1 MTDTP
6 HPDFPSDEVP
16 AAEPAEAD
24 NFRGAGKV
32 VEPSAE
38 EDRRVAAYP
47 RQAQRILRIRR
58 ATVALVLHGTRG
70 DVLGYNDALTD
81 LALTEHAT
89 MAEIARPLFWALS
102 HLPATEEPTELVDL
116 LTRLYGIPD
125 DPERGPR

>member
-1 MTDTP
+1 MNDTP
-6 HPDFPSDEVP
+6 HPDFPSDEIP
-16 AAEPAEAD
+16 GADEHQSYEAD
-24 NFRGAGKV
+24 
-32 VEPSAE
+32 
-38 EDRRVAAYP
+38 RVADYP
-47 RQAQRILRIRR
+47 RQAQRTLRIRR

-102 HLPATEEPTELVDL
+102 HLPAGAEEPTELVGL